1 MHVPRLHQSSSYL
14 SNLPT
19 SAFSKHPS
27 GHVNFRPQASELR
40 TGVRVAGCGR
50 GEEYLCTYVHGS
62 TLRRQHDVQSTWN
75 AATSVVEAVVAALD
89 DTILRYCM
97 VHGAAP
103 GDRLTGLSLDDGPPA
118 WPAVELAAPSSGDAP
133 VEMKR
138 TWQLVYPCTRNTT
151 RRKRS

>member
-1 MHVPRLHQSSSYL
+1 MLI
-14 SNLPT
+14 
-19 SAFSKHPS
+19 SARK
-27 GHVNFRPQASELR
+27 RASCER
-40 TGVRVAGCGR
+40 GFASPDAAGGKNI
-50 GEEYLCTYVHGS
+50 YVCMYIHGS

-89 DTILRYCM
+89 DTTLRYCM